1 MAKNYT
7 KQSHPRSRN
16 QSGNNIYSINYR
28 FDSISI
34 AGKNSGNA
42 LDLIKKYN
50 ELAKEAFGEHDIV
63 KAEMF
68 RQYAEHYRKIVT
80 EINEKRNQKNNN
92 QNPRFNNKNE
102 SNENTQEVIK
112 NSPKVEPK
120 EESKNTTV
128 EVTENVEKTEKKSGK
143 LKIVEIKAASET
155 SVEDKPAPKRRGR
168 PAGSTNKPVVK
179 KAAS

>member
-1 MAKNYT
+1 MAKNYS

-16 QSGNNIYSINYR
+16 HSGNNIYSINYR

-50 ELAKEAFGEHDIV
+50 ELAKEAFGCHDIV
-63 KAEMF
+63 RAEIF

-92 QNPRFNNKNE
+92 NNYKKQNAENKE
-102 SNENTQEVIK
+102 QVSENKEQAAPVTEK
-112 NSPKVEPK
+112 K
-120 EESKNTTV
+120 EEKSVETTD
-128 EVTENVEKTEKKSGK
+128 NVEKTEIKSGK
-143 LKIVEIKAASET
+143 LKIVELKSTSDET
-155 SVEDKPAPKRRGR
+155 KEEKPAPKRRGR
-168 PAGSTNKPVVK
+168 PAK
-179 KAAS
+179 KKEDTQKEAS